1 MQREVRMLQTD
12 PPPGVWAAP
21 KNGERLTELEAQI
34 QGPKDTVYEGGL
46 FRLSVDIPARYPF
59 EPPKVKF
66 VTPIYHPNIDPEG
79 RICLDILNMP
89 PKGGWKPALNVS
101 TVLASIGLLLEEP
114 NPDDGL
120 VTDITAEFK
129 HQRQVFD
136 AKARQWTQR
145 HAMPGSRDAAADA
158 AGDGAKAAA
167 AAGAGGGEAAEAPA
181 GGEQQQQQQQQPA
194 GADEG
199 PKENSNPA
207 AAGEGA
213 AAGKPDQ
220 TVAGEQAAA
229 HPAQPAKRPRL
240 ALRK

>member
-1 MQREVRMLQTD
+1 MQLQTRMQREVRMLQTD

-46 FRLSVDIPARYPF
+46 FHLSVDIPARYPF

-101 TVLASIGLLLEEP
+101 TVLASIGLLLAEP
-114 NPDDGL
+114 NPEDGL

-129 HQRQVFD
+129 HQRQ
-136 AKARQWTQR
+136 AR
-145 HAMPGSRDAAADA
+145 
-158 AGDGAKAAA
+158 
-167 AAGAGGGEAAEAPA
+167 A
-181 GGEQQQQQQQQPA
+181 GGEQQQQQQQVQQA
-194 GADEG
+194 QDEG

-207 AAGEGA
+207 AAAEGGSGSA
-213 AAGKPDQ
+213 AVGKPDQ
-220 TVAGEQAAA
+220 AAAAAAMAAEQAA
-229 HPAQPAKRPRL
+229 AQPAKRPRL